1 MAVLLAAVQAFPG
14 SLAVVECG
22 VVLYA
27 NPAWA
32 QMFEY
37 ADPLQLQGRAVEA
50 FIPVHLFRTPIA
62 GRNDRGK
69 LCSTGEFAQLRQ
81 DGTQM
86 ELQVACAGFQVRGRE
101 FQVVSARDL
110 GPQKRAETELRE
122 AQRLEA
128 VGRLAGGV
136 AHDFN
141 NLLTGIMLY
150 CDLLIAELEKDNP
163 FPPSRAGDAHGRRTW
178 RQGNSATAGSGAPTS
193 SRVSRVCIE

>member
-1 MAVLLAAVQAFPG
+1 MCRLPG
-14 SLAVVECG
+14 
-22 VVLYA
+22 
-27 NPAWA
+27 
-32 QMFEY
+32 
-37 ADPLQLQGRAVEA
+37 
-50 FIPVHLFRTPIA
+50 A
-62 GRNDRGK
+62 GPGISG
-69 LCSTGEFAQLRQ
+69 C
-81 DGTQM
+81 
-86 ELQVACAGFQVRGRE
+86 
-101 FQVVSARDL
+101 DL